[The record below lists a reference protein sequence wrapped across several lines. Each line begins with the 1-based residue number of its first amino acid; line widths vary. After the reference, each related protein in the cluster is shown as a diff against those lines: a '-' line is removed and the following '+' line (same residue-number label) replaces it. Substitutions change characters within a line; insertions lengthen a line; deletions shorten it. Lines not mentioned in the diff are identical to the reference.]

1 MNNISF
7 EMEQPKKPLAMN
19 PKKFAL
25 WLFIVSIVMIFAA
38 MTSAYIV
45 RKGEGNW
52 LIVDIP
58 SIMYINTAIIIVSSI
73 TMHWAYL
80 SAKRDNFQP
89 LKSALLLTT
98 VLGIVFIAGQIISW
112 EKLHEAGVFFGG
124 NGKTA
129 ANPAGSFVYVLTGLH
144 GFHLVSGVIFLLIVL
159 ISAFRYEVHSKN
171 MVLIEMCSIYWHFLD
186 VLWVYLFV
194 FLLLNH

>member
-1 MNNISF
+1 MMKNIALQ
-7 EMEQPKKPLAMN
+7 MEQPKKPLAMH

-52 LIVDIP
+52 LEVNIP
-58 SIMYINTAIIIVSSI
+58 PIMYINTAIIVLSSI
-73 TMHWAYL
+73 TMQWAYF
-80 SAKRDNFQP
+80 SAKKDNLQP
-89 LKSALLLTT
+89 MKSALLVTT
-98 VLGIVFIAGQIISW
+98 LLGILFVVGQFVSW
-112 EKLHEAGVFFGG
+112 SALKESQVFFGG
-124 NGKTA
+124 PES
-129 ANPAGSFVYVLTGLH
+129 NPAGSFVYVLTGLH
-144 GFHLVSGVIFLLIVL
+144 GFHLITGVIFLFIVL
-159 ISAFRYEVHSKN
+159 ISAFKYEVHSKN
-171 MVLIEMCSIYWHFLD
+171 MVLIEMCATYWHFLD